1 MQVKEY
7 LQSVRDAE
15 RDIRVMKAKRAH
27 YLDMATSMSGMSVSS
42 IRNTNKRSRVETAA
56 VELVELADEL
66 GERAE
71 VLAHRVKQA
80 EGMIGQLENVRYREV
95 LSLRYLA
102 GKSWADVA
110 RAMGYRE
117 VHNAHAMHGWALRA
131 LQKKFPPGIVFD

>member
-1 MQVKEY
+1 MKEY

-15 RDIRVMKAKRAH
+15 RDIRVIKAKRAH
-27 YLDMATSMSGMSVSS
+27 YLDMATSMTGMSASN

-56 VELVELADEL
+56 VELVELADEM

-71 VLAHRVKQA
+71 VLAQRARHA
-80 EGMIGQLENVRYREV
+80 ERIISQLENARYREV

-117 VHNAHAMHGWALRA
+117 VHNAHTIHGWALRE
-131 LQKKFPPGIVFD
+131 LQRKFPAGIVLD